1 MNRTSIRVRVFL
13 FVVSIGV
20 LLGFLLSGCA
30 STAPIDE
37 QVDKGISEY
46 SFEYRI
52 APWYGFSPSA
62 CSITFDDG
70 TLDQYLLAFPELEK
84 RNMKATFFLITDPR
98 EAGIW
103 EDGSIKRLL
112 FSWEH
117 ARTIAAAGHEI
128 ASHSSTHADLS
139 EITVN
144 AYREFET
151 SRDTIRMH
159 IPAIPKGMTFSW
171 PYWRS
176 NAANQ
181 AIAPTYFI
189 GARSGG
195 GRLSQYPHRF
205 GGIPQKTPQNFYQI
219 NSMRIS
225 ENFDIREMK
234 RLGDQAFEKGNWLIG
249 GFHGIDDA
257 NIPKEALGW
266 DPLSLHNFRAVL
278 DYIETKDFWIA
289 PFGNVLRYIRERDTA
304 LVRLLGHSP
313 TTISFLVEDNLE
325 DEVFSQPLSIEFVV
339 PEQWRTVEIYRN
351 GIYDSRRSVDK
362 GKVRCDIRPDGS
374 EIVFVGQ
381 LYTVTQRR

>member
-1 MNRTSIRVRVFL
+1 MNRIGTRGHGFLSIL
-13 FVVSIGV
+13 SIGIFLV
-20 LLGFLLSGCA
+20 FLLSGCA
-30 STAPIDE
+30 STSSIDE
-37 QVDKGISEY
+37 ESGKEISEY

-52 APWYGFSPSA
+52 AHWYGFRPSA

-84 RNMKATFFLITDPR
+84 RKMKATFFLITDPR
-98 EAGIW
+98 ETGIW
-103 EDGSIKRLL
+103 KDGSIERLL
-112 FSWEH
+112 FSWEQ
-117 ARTIAAAGHEI
+117 ARTMAAAEHEI

-144 AYREFET
+144 AYREFEK

-159 IPAIPKGMTFSW
+159 IPTIPKGMTFSW

-176 NAANQ
+176 NAASQ
-181 AIAPTYFI
+181 EIAPTYFI
-189 GARSGG
+189 GARTGG

-225 ENFDIREMK
+225 ENFGIREMK
-234 RLGDQAFEKGNWLIG
+234 RFGDQAFEEGNWLIG
-249 GFHGIDDA
+249 GFHGIDDG

-266 DPLSLHNFRAVL
+266 DPLSFHHFKAVL
-278 DYIETKDFWIA
+278 DYIENKNFWIA
-289 PFGNVLRYIRERDTA
+289 PFGNVLRYIRERDTTS
-304 LVRLLGHSP
+304 VRLLGHSL
-313 TTISFLVEDNLE
+313 TTISFSVEDDLE
-325 DEVFSQPLSIEFVV
+325 DEVFSQPLSIELDV

-351 GIYDSRRSVDK
+351 GIYDSRRSVDN

-381 LYTVTQRR
+381 LYTANQSR